1 MHWKILSNGCI
12 RRHVA
17 CYHSVMRVIA
27 KAIKLGFFFYHLL
40 FEITVGSLNS
50 FGDKEH
56 EIRCGVL
63 NDEQDPEAVL
73 P

>member
-1 MHWKILSNGCI
+1 MH
-12 RRHVA
+12 
-17 CYHSVMRVIA
+17 VIA
-27 KAIKLGFFFYHLL
+27 KAIILGYFFYHLL
-40 FEITVGSLNS
+40 FEITVESLNS